1 MWYNHG
7 MEATVPVRLRN
18 GFSDRSGIRSE
29 NRSIQFD
36 SFDDRTRTALINN
49 TSFLMGLAFERLT
62 EERKQHLIADM
73 LEQVYLLEIDPAAHY
88 SEEDVIPVI
97 SRTLREDDYHS
108 VLTLIEYM
116 AGRLGA
122 VLDSKGFKTCDYY
135 NNIFKRE
142 YVGYR
147 LLRGIIVPITD
158 MDGVKPLESACG
170 IFYTKV
176 SPFLWKAV

>member
-1 MWYNHG
+1 
-7 MEATVPVRLRN
+7 
-18 GFSDRSGIRSE
+18 
-29 NRSIQFD
+29 
-36 SFDDRTRTALINN
+36 
-49 TSFLMGLAFERLT
+49 
-62 EERKQHLIADM
+62 
-73 LEQVYLLEIDPAAHY
+73 
-88 SEEDVIPVI
+88 
-97 SRTLREDDYHS
+97 
-108 VLTLIEYM
+108 M